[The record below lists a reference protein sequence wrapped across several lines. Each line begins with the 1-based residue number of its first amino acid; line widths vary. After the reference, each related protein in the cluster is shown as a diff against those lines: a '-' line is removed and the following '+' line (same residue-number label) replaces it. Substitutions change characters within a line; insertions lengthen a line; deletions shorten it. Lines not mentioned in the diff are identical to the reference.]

1 MKAEAEAKRVKL
13 KDKDEN
19 GMKNKTLGTGV
30 RSLTFDA
37 QPW

>member
-19 GMKNKTLGTGV
+19 GMKTKTLGRPG
-30 RSLTFDA
+30 SDL
-37 QPW
+37 